1 MKRSLAVLAA
11 ALAAVASLI
20 LTGAVSAHAPIT
32 YIEWDTD
39 TNPSRLI
46 ASTNNREMVAEPGS
60 FYVRVYN
67 SSGARVDTGEAVMTP
82 DRLEIHVVLLPNL
95 PPGTYRVDWLTTS
108 TDGEV
113 LSGSESLPL
122 PGSFGEPPTAP
133 EPEEEH
139 EEGEEHEGEEMTGG
153 EPVAPPSTG
162 DAGLLE
168 GRSTPAGPF
177 AVVAAVLATAGSA
190 ALVFRRGS

>member
-82 DRLEIHVVLLPNL
+82 DRLEIHVVLLPSL

-113 LSGSESLPL
+113 LSGSESVPL
-122 PGSFGEPPTAP
+122 PGSFGEPPAAETP
-133 EPEEEH
+133 EPDEAEEH
-139 EEGEEHEGEEMTGG
+139 EEGEGSGG
-153 EPVAPPSTG
+153 EAVAPPSTG
-162 DAGLLE
+162 DAGLVGEHSGGIL
-168 GRSTPAGPF
+168 SAYS
-177 AVVAAVLATAGSA
+177 AAAVAIVTAGGLA
-190 ALVFRRGS
+190 FAYRRQS